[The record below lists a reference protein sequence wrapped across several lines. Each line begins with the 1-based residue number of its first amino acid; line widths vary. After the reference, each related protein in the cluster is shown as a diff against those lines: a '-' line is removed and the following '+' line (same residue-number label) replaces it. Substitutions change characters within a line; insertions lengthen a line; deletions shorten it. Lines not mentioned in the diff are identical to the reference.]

1 MEAGSRMTGRSQ
13 RKREIDR
20 LATLNSYGVLDHAP
34 EDAFHR
40 ITRLVADIFS
50 APLASISLVD
60 AEHEWFKST
69 VGFAESQ
76 LDRDVSIC
84 AQAIENGEPV
94 VIEDASL
101 DSRFDGNPLVSGDPF
116 IRFYAGAPLISP
128 NGKVLGVLWIAD
140 TVPRF
145 RITANQMNQLK
156 SMADIVMSEMELS
169 REIRLREQAQ
179 KNAAIARSN
188 LDLTLAL
195 SDIASFRID
204 LETGLIEWGG
214 AYMKIWGEDAGE
226 AVSEIESALARV
238 HPDDRDTVRLAM
250 SAAADELEKF
260 EARFRI
266 ILPSGETRWLEGY
279 GDYLESNGRPT
290 LTGVNKDIT
299 HRVDQQEQ
307 LKLHTRELHH
317 RLRNLFATL
326 QSIMTLTKNSATSI
340 DDYIERIRNR
350 LSALNRAQQI
360 LLDTNFVTGSFAAL
374 VEDLC
379 RTYPGVRWS
388 GPDIILAENAMVS
401 ISLVLNELATN
412 AAKYGA
418 LMTDSGQVTIDWTIR
433 SGEEGPDIVELNWT
447 ESGGDGSLSA
457 PSEAGFGSSLIDHS
471 ITRNLRGEI
480 ERNWALDGLKCK
492 ITFPA
497 PDTQGH
503 N

>member
-1 MEAGSRMTGRSQ
+1 MDAGNQMANESKLSRET
-13 RKREIDR
+13 ER
-20 LATLNSYGVLDHAP
+20 LATLDGYRALDKVP
-34 EDAFHR
+34 EGAFYR
-40 ITRLVADIFS
+40 ITTLVADIFS
-50 APLASISLVD
+50 APMAAVSLID
-60 AEHEWFKST
+60 AQREWFKSP
-69 VGFAESQ
+69 VGLTETSA
-76 LDRDVSIC
+76 DRQVSMC
-84 AQAIENGEPV
+84 AQALEDRKPV
-94 VIEDASL
+94 VMEDAST
-101 DSRFDGNPLVSGDPF
+101 DPRFAGNPLLSGDSSV
-116 IRFYAGAPLISP
+116 RFYAGAPLIAP
-128 NGKVLGVLWIAD
+128 NGVVLGALWIAD

-145 RITANQMNQLK
+145 RITKNQLNQLT

-169 REIRLREQAQ
+169 REIGLREQAQ
-179 KNAAIARSN
+179 RNAAIARSN

-214 AYMKIWGEDAGE
+214 AYMKIWGKDAGE
-226 AVSEIESALARV
+226 MVSEVESAMARV
-238 HPDDRDTVRLAM
+238 HPEDRESVQEAM
-250 SAAADELEKF
+250 SAAIEQNEKY

-266 ILPSGETRWLEGY
+266 VLPSGEIRWVEGY
-279 GDYLESNGRPT
+279 GDYLEANGRPT

-299 HRVDQQEQ
+299 DSVDQQEQ

-340 DDYIERIRNR
+340 DDYIERINNR
-350 LSALNRAQQI
+350 LRALNRAQQI

-374 VEDLC
+374 VRDLC
-379 RTYPGVRWS
+379 STYPRVSWS

-418 LMTDSGQVTIDWTIR
+418 LTTDSGRVKISWTIEED
-433 SGEEGPDIVELNWT
+433 GEGLDIVKLQWL
-447 ESGGDGSLSA
+447 ESGGPQSVPA
-457 PSEAGFGSSLIDHS
+457 PVTSGFGSSLIDHS

-480 ERNWALDGLKCK
+480 TRDWEEEGLNCT

-497 PDTQGH
+497 PDQEETS
-503 N
+503 

>member
-1 MEAGSRMTGRSQ
+1 MNAGSRKTGRSE
-13 RKREIDR
+13 RKREADR
-20 LATLNSYGVLDHAP
+20 LATLHSYKVLDNAP
-34 EDAFHR
+34 ENAFRR
-40 ITRLVADIFS
+40 ITQLVADIFS

-60 AEHEWFKST
+60 ADEEWFKSS

-76 LDRDVSIC
+76 LDRNVSIC
-84 AQAIENGEPV
+84 AQTIEGREPL

-101 DSRFDGNPLVSGDPF
+101 DSRFAENPLVKGEPF
-116 IRFYAGAPLISP
+116 IRFYAGAPLIAP
-128 NGKVLGVLWIAD
+128 NGKILGALWIAD

-145 RITANQMNQLK
+145 RTTTNQLNQLRN
-156 SMADIVMSEMELS
+156 MADVVMSEMELS
-169 REIRLREQAQ
+169 REIGLREQAQ

-226 AVSEIESALARV
+226 AVSEVENALERV
-238 HPDDRDTVRLAM
+238 HPEDRETVRLAM
-250 SAAADELEKF
+250 SAAVEELEKF

-266 ILPSGETRWLEGY
+266 VLPSGEVRWLEGY
-279 GDYLESNGRPT
+279 GDYLEANGRPT
-290 LTGVNKDIT
+290 LTGINKDIT
-299 HRVDQQEQ
+299 HSVDQAEQ

-340 DDYIERIRNR
+340 DDYIERINGR
-350 LSALNRAQQI
+350 LSALNRAQLI

-374 VEDLC
+374 VQDLC

-401 ISLVLNELATN
+401 LSLVLNELATN

-418 LMTDSGQVTIDWTIR
+418 LTADTGLVKIKWALRAAD
-433 SGEEGPDIVELNWT
+433 EGPDMVELSWS
-447 ESGGDGSLSA
+447 EKGGPMSVPA
-457 PSEAGFGSSLIDHS
+457 PSAFGFGSSLIDHS
-471 ITRNLRGEI
+471 VTRNLRGEI
-480 ERNWALDGLKCK
+480 ERDWAEDGLQCT
-492 ITFPA
+492 ITFPV
-497 PDTQGH
+497 PDEKG
-503 N
+503 

>member
-1 MEAGSRMTGRSQ
+1 MNAGSRMTGRSE
-13 RKREIDR
+13 RKREADR
-20 LATLNSYGVLDHAP
+20 LATLSSYKVLDNAP
-34 EDAFHR
+34 ENAFHR
-40 ITRLVADIFS
+40 ITGLVADIFS

-60 AEHEWFKST
+60 VHKEWFKSA
-69 VGFAESQ
+69 VGFAESH
-76 LDRDVSIC
+76 LDRNISIC
-84 AQAIENGEPV
+84 THVVDSGEPL
-94 VIEDASL
+94 VIEDVSL
-101 DSRFDGNPLVSGDPF
+101 DSRFASNPLVSGEPF
-116 IRFYAGAPLISP
+116 IRFYAAAPLIAP
-128 NGKVLGVLWIAD
+128 NGKVLGALWIAD

-145 RITANQMNQLK
+145 RMTTNQLNQLK

-169 REIRLREQAQ
+169 REIGLREQAQ

-214 AYMKIWGEDAGE
+214 AYLKIWGDDAGE
-226 AVSEIESALARV
+226 AASEVESALDRV
-238 HPDDRDTVRLAM
+238 HPEDRETVRLAM
-250 SAAADELEKF
+250 SAAVDELEKF
-260 EARFRI
+260 ETRFRI
-266 ILPSGETRWLEGY
+266 VLPSGEIRWVEGY
-279 GDYLESNGRPT
+279 GDYLEANGRPT

-299 HRVDQQEQ
+299 HSVDQQEQ

-340 DDYIERIRNR
+340 DDYIERIHNR

-360 LLDTNFVTGSFAAL
+360 LLDTNFVTGSFSAL

-379 RTYPGVRWS
+379 RTYPRVRWS

-401 ISLVLNELATN
+401 LSLVLNELATN

-418 LMTDSGQVTIDWTIR
+418 LTADTGLVRISWAIR
-433 SGEEGPDIVELNWT
+433 TEEEGPDIVELTWAET
-447 ESGGDGSLSA
+447 GGSQSIGA
-457 PSEAGFGSSLIDHS
+457 PTEAGFGSSLIDHS
-471 ITRNLRGEI
+471 VTRNLHGEI

-497 PDTQGH
+497 PDEQRYS
-503 N
+503 

>member
-1 MEAGSRMTGRSQ
+1 MHAGKRMTRQ
-13 RKREIDR
+13 TELKREADR
-20 LATLNSYGVLDHAP
+20 LATLNSYKVVDNAP
-34 EDAFHR
+34 ESAFYR
-40 ITRLVADIFS
+40 ITQLVADIFS
-50 APLASISLVD
+50 APLASISLVGED
-60 AEHEWFKST
+60 KEWFKSA
-69 VGFAESQ
+69 VGFTETQ
-76 LDRDVSIC
+76 IDRDVSIC
-84 AQAIENGEPV
+84 AQMIESGEPMV
-94 VIEDASL
+94 VEDASI
-101 DSRFDGNPLVSGDPF
+101 DPRFGDNPLVSGDPA
-116 IRFYAGAPLISP
+116 IRFYAGSPLIAP
-128 NGKVLGVLWIAD
+128 NGKVLGALWIAD

-145 RITANQMNQLK
+145 RTTKNQMNQLN
-156 SMADIVMSEMELS
+156 SMADIAMSEMELS

-226 AVSEIESALARV
+226 SVAEVESALGRV
-238 HPDDRDTVRLAM
+238 HSEDRDSVRVAM
-250 SAAADELEKF
+250 SAAAGEGEKF

-266 ILPSGETRWLEGY
+266 VLPSGEVRWLEGY
-279 GDYLESNGRPT
+279 GDYLEANGRPT
-290 LTGVNKDIT
+290 LTGINKDIT
-299 HRVDQQEQ
+299 NSVDQQEQ

-340 DDYIERIRNR
+340 DDYIERIHNR

-374 VEDLC
+374 VKDLC
-379 RTYPGVRWS
+379 KTYPKVRWS

-418 LMTDSGQVTIDWTIR
+418 LTSDKGLVKIKWTIVAV
-433 SGEEGPDIVELNWT
+433 EEGPDMVKLTWS
-447 ESGGDGSLSA
+447 ESGGTKSVSA
-457 PSEAGFGSSLIDHS
+457 PSLSGFGSSLIDHS

-480 ERNWALDGLKCK
+480 DRDWAADGLQCT

-497 PDTQGH
+497 PDHKGYS
-503 N
+503 